1 MSEKITT
8 AEQGSNQR
16 PDQRIAES
24 VEEMLSELLEA
35 EAEKLTQAIRS
46 ERNKARLATMTGTL
60 PRPLATSR
68 CMCHT

>member
-1 MSEKITT
+1 MSEKIATS
-8 AEQGSNQR
+8 EQGSNQR

-24 VEEMLSELLEA
+24 VKETLSELLEA

-46 ERNKARLATMTGTL
+46 ERNRARLATMIETL